1 MLLEAAAAAD
11 VELGHVLRYQGFI
24 FLISRS
30 LTDN

>member
-24 FLISRS
+24 FNFPKL
-30 LTDN
+30 D